1 MKIRP
6 AGVIEE
12 QGKVL
17 FLRYAYPQG
26 DVYGIPGGGVEEGE
40 SLRHALVREM
50 EEELGIAVRVEDLLL
65 SAEARPVGPLEHTLH
80 LFFRCRRLGE
90 GTPTV
95 RREHTSA
102 AGHEWLRLED
112 LPEKTLYPNVGTLLA
127 RALLRPGVL
136 YVEELPSREWR

>member
-50 EEELGIAVRVEDLLL
+50 EEELGLTIFRRTNRGAVLTPEGEEFLGY
-65 SAEARPVGPLEHTLH
+65 ARQVLAQMELIEEKYLEL
-80 LFFRCRRLGE
+80 
-90 GTPTV
+90 
-95 RREHTSA
+95 A
-102 AGHEWLRLED
+102 APRDTDW
-112 LPEKTLYPNVGTLLA
+112 
-127 RALLRPGVL
+127 
-136 YVEELPSREWR
+136 

>member
-50 EEELGIAVRVEDLLL
+50 EEELGIAVRVEMKSSKSLKPEVVASTPANEPSCTSSIAKVSL
-65 SAEARPVGPLEHTLH
+65 SSPVNSPTNVVPL
-80 LFFRCRRLGE
+80 
-90 GTPTV
+90 
-95 RREHTSA
+95 
-102 AGHEWLRLED
+102 
-112 LPEKTLYPNVGTLLA
+112 
-127 RALLRPGVL
+127 
-136 YVEELPSREWR
+136 

>member
-26 DVYGIPGGGVEEGE
+26 DVYGIP
-40 SLRHALVREM
+40 HALVREM
-50 EEELGIAVRVEDLLL
+50 EEELGIAVLVEDLLL